1 MPSVKFLRI
10 HPKTWQEYLALR
22 FELLGCEDM
31 GEIKYHHTF
40 KLSANAILTYA
51 LQTMIIYFPFTNIQD
66 VVLRGML
73 ATEPPKVHAPPAGF
87 ATMMGHAGVIDYELS

>member
-40 KLSANAILTYA
+40 KLSANEIYS
-51 LQTMIIYFPFTNIQD
+51 LQKMIIYFPSTNIQD

-73 ATEPPKVHAPPAGF
+73 VTEPSKVHAPTAGF